1 MQTGLL
7 ALNASVEAARAGDQ
21 GKGFAVVA
29 SEVRALSQTSSV
41 SVKSIIELINESN
54 EKIKKS
60 EKSSM
65 ESKKLFEDIKN
76 KIDEMSVIVNEFSI
90 ALKEQEL
97 GINKI
102 NENMAHIEQGTKNNG
117 EFIHSLNDLSN
128 SLKQNTSNIEEA
140 ISFFKK

>member
-1 MQTGLL
+1 
-7 ALNASVEAARAGDQ
+7 
-21 GKGFAVVA
+21 
-29 SEVRALSQTSSV
+29 
-41 SVKSIIELINESN
+41 
-54 EKIKKS
+54 
-60 EKSSM
+60 M